1 MQRRNWLQ
9 RQEAA
14 SNHPLIDLCD
24 GQSAACVASHRR
36 FGHLPAALG
45 VIHSAATLAVAMQQ
59 HHLYD
64 GRNHTMSRISR
75 AVRNHRDTARTR
87 REVSRAIERAATPGV
102 REELMAMAQ
111 VQGLPLR

>member
-1 MQRRNWLQ
+1 
-9 RQEAA
+9 
-14 SNHPLIDLCD
+14 
-24 GQSAACVASHRR
+24 
-36 FGHLPAALG
+36 
-45 VIHSAATLAVAMQQ
+45 
-59 HHLYD
+59 
-64 GRNHTMSRISR
+64 MSRISR